1 MKRYLVIKRCFDVIF
16 AVIAIVLFSPLLLL
30 ISFLNII
37 FSSGPLIYRGERVG
51 LRGSHFYILKFRT
64 MAPNAEKGSLTT
76 SLNDPRVTP
85 IGRYLRKYKL
95 DELPQFFNVLLGSM
109 SFVGPRPEVPV
120 FVSKYSANQLE
131 ILEAKPGITDLASI
145 YFRNMSN
152 IIDDANPENSYLDHV
167 WKKKNALRLEY
178 VKNRCFKLDLII
190 IWRTL
195 LALKAK

>member
-1 MKRYLVIKRCFDVIF
+1 MKRTLDLFLVLLFAFVFAIPMLILAIAQKCLLGSPILFHQKRIGQHGR
-16 AVIAIVLFSPLLLL
+16 P
-30 ISFLNII
+30 
-37 FSSGPLIYRGERVG
+37 
-51 LRGSHFYILKFRT
+51 FYIHKFRT
-64 MAPNAEKGSLTT
+64 MKLGEESDQKRITRWGGFLRST
-76 SLNDPRVTP
+76 S
-85 IGRYLRKYKL
+85 L
-95 DELPQFFNVLLGSM
+95 DELPELWNVFIGEM